1 MLLDELLNGFP
12 RERFLQEH
20 YLRRPFTGASAAERL
35 QRLGTWETIDFL
47 VEETACDVLLAR
59 QGVPYPGDRPTT
71 AKAARELFAQGYT
84 LALRQPDLHHP
95 DLAQLAR
102 AFSAEL
108 HGRINLHIYCTPAGH
123 HGFGWH
129 CDPEEV
135 FILQTAGRK
144 DYLLRENTLHPAPLP
159 ESVPS
164 GSLAAQEKTP
174 VETHSLGAGDFIYIP
189 GGHWHMAQA
198 SEEALSIS
206 IGLMP
211 PTLLDLLDGVR
222 AALASSPVWRRRM
235 PSLGRASTLDDP
247 SKLALLRTLLSELGG
262 ELQRQLADPGYPL
275 RFLAQTARFYL
286 RSTGIRGN
294 GR

>member
-108 HGRINLHIYCTPAGH
+108 HGRINLHI
-123 HGFGWH
+123 
-129 CDPEEV
+129 
-135 FILQTAGRK
+135 
-144 DYLLRENTLHPAPLP
+144 LR
-159 ESVPS
+159 
-164 GSLAAQEKTP
+164 G
-174 VETHSLGAGDFIYIP
+174 
-189 GGHWHMAQA
+189 
-198 SEEALSIS
+198 
-206 IGLMP
+206 
-211 PTLLDLLDGVR
+211 
-222 AALASSPVWRRRM
+222 
-235 PSLGRASTLDDP
+235 
-247 SKLALLRTLLSELGG
+247 
-262 ELQRQLADPGYPL
+262 
-275 RFLAQTARFYL
+275 
-286 RSTGIRGN
+286 
-294 GR
+294 